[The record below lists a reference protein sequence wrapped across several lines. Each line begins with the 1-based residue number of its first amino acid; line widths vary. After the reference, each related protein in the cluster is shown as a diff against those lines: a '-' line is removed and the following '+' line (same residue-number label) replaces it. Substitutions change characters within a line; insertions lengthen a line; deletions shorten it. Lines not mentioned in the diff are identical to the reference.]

1 MGYSSCFSLEKELFE
16 IEDSDKVYAFLIQ
29 NEGVHDL
36 KELALEHSRNNQP
49 ETAADYIL
57 EYVSA
62 TADLSFINDH
72 LFENIKDSEAYMN
85 IKDKYST
92 NFSFFS
98 ILYVF
103 AGFLGFFIFLV
114 LSFKK
119 DVDRTSTLLI
129 GLFILFHSLF
139 ILHLSL
145 YVTNYQ
151 YHVPHALFIST
162 TFSFLYGPLLYFYF
176 KRTIFNYNFRW
187 VDGLHLIPSV
197 LLLFYILPYYL
208 LPGLDK
214 FQIIFNQDNFLLP
227 GANFIIVVKIISLSI
242 YAFLIFRMYREFTVG
257 NDSRRKNKVLWQ
269 RNIIT
274 IFITYILAYSLY
286 AGTITEII
294 AFPLLMHLQ
303 ILVMVGLVFYVAYIS
318 YVQPEVFKGQILLV
332 DPTSLFKYR
341 KSRLTPSYSTELKDK
356 LLHLLEDEKVYKL
369 NTINLELLSEKL
381 GTNRHNTSQVINEHF
396 NMNFFELINTY
407 RINEAL
413 EILKSDANN
422 SLNIIEVA
430 YEVGFNNKVTFNKS
444 FKKLLSQTPTQY
456 LDQLKT
462 I

>member
-1 MGYSSCFSLEKELFE
+1 MEFSK
-16 IEDSDKVYAFLIQ
+16 D
-29 NEGVHDL
+29 
-36 KELALEHSRNNQP
+36 NQP
-49 ETAADYIL
+49 EKATDYIL
-57 EYVSA
+57 QYVSA
-62 TADLSFINDH
+62 TSDLSFINDH
-72 LFENIKDSEAYMN
+72 LFENIKDSQAYMK

-92 NFSFFS
+92 SFSFLS
-98 ILYVF
+98 LLYVF

-114 LSFKK
+114 LNFKR

-151 YHVPHALFIST
+151 YQLPHALFIST

-176 KRTIFNYNFRW
+176 KRTIFNYDFRW
-187 VDGLHLIPSV
+187 IDGLHLIPSV
-197 LLLFYILPYYL
+197 LLLLYILPYYL
-208 LPGLDK
+208 LPGLEK

-227 GANFIIVVKIISLSI
+227 GANFIIVVKIISLSV
-242 YAFLIFRMYREFTVG
+242 YAFLIFKMYKKYTDG
-257 NDSRRKNKVLWQ
+257 SDSRSKNKILWQ
-269 RNIIT
+269 RNIIA
-274 IFITYILAYSLY
+274 IFITYILAYGIY
-286 AGTITEII
+286 AGIITEII
-294 AFPLLMHLQ
+294 AYPSLMHLQ

-318 YVQPEVFKGQILLV
+318 YVQPEVFKGEILLG
-332 DPTSLFKYR
+332 DPVNLFKYK
-341 KSRLTPSYSTELKDK
+341 KSRLTPSYSTELKDN
-356 LLHLLEDEKVYKL
+356 LLHLLDDEKVYKL
-369 NTINLELLSEKL
+369 NSINLEILSERL

-422 SLNIIEVA
+422 TLNIIEVA

-456 LDQLKT
+456 LSQLKAS
-462 I
+462 